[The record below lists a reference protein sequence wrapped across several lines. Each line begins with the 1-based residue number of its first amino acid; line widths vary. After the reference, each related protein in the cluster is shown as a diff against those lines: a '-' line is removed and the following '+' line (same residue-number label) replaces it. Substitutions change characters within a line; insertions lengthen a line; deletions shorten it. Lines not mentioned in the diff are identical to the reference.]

1 MLLISRLKRYRFL
14 YQAVD
19 YSARPRCLGYIR
31 YQSIFSSAYSRT
43 QETDKVLIR
52 DDENDESYSLLI
64 NRLGQQNIDIT
75 VNLSSEFRERD
86 DQNVVSENLHP

>member
-1 MLLISRLKRYRFL
+1 MLGLHQRSE
-14 YQAVD
+14 
-19 YSARPRCLGYIR
+19 YS
-31 YQSIFSSAYSRT
+31 SSYSRT